1 MRLYYPLGALFL
13 IVPSMWKYTRPDEVI
28 LNLAGAALLAL
39 GVVFALRWQKTRA

>member
-1 MRLYYPLGALFL
+1 VEIHASY
-13 IVPSMWKYTRPDEVI
+13 EVI